1 MAAKVTITDVA
12 RRAGV
17 SRQTVSNVLNSP
29 ELVREETRDRVREAI
44 ETLGYRASQA
54 ARQMRTGRSRLIA
67 TRIEPDR
74 DGINGSVLDRFLHGL
89 TASAARAGYR
99 ILLYAAGDERT
110 EIDTFD
116 ELVGSHEPDAFVL
129 TSTYHG
135 DGRPAWLRERR
146 LPFVTFGRPWGDAG
160 DAADG
165 DAASGGTAADPGYPW
180 VDVDG
185 AAGTAAATRHLLDAG
200 HRRIGFLGWPRGS
213 GVGDDRR
220 SGWARTLAAAGIDPA
235 GLDQATDDGVADG
248 EKAARELLR
257 AERPITALV
266 CASDSLALGALHA
279 VRSLT
284 ASGQLIASGR
294 LTAEGRLTV
303 AGRAGDEEGLP
314 VSVIGFD
321 DTPVARAVGLSSVS
335 QPLAEAAAGCVGLLT
350 RLFDPPSPGD
360 PGTSAASVISAASH
374 TPEAGAHLL
383 LQPSLVL
390 RQSSWP
396 HDHPAG

>member
-1 MAAKVTITDVA
+1 MATKVTITDVA

-44 ETLGYRASQA
+44 ETLGYRVSQA

-67 TRIEPDR
+67 TRIEPDQ

-99 ILLYAAGDERT
+99 ILLYAAGDERS

-116 ELVGSHEPDAFVL
+116 DLVGSHEPDAFVL

-146 LPFVTFGRPWGDAG
+146 LPFVTFGRPWGDTG
-160 DAADG
+160 DTG
-165 DAASGGTAADPGYPW
+165 DTGGAVGSDPGHPW

-200 HRRIGFLGWPRGS
+200 HRRIGFLGWPPGS

-220 SGWARTLAAAGIDPA
+220 SGWARTLAGAGVDPA

-248 EKAARELLR
+248 EKAARDLLR
-257 AERPITALV
+257 AELPITALV

-284 ASGQLIASGR
+284 ASGQLTASGR

-303 AGRAGDEEGLP
+303 GGQAGGEEGLP
-314 VSVIGFD
+314 VRVIGFD
-321 DTPVARAVGLSSVS
+321 DTPVAKAVGLSSVS

-350 RLFDPPSPGD
+350 RLFDPPSPGTFD
-360 PGTSAASVISAASH
+360 A
-374 TPEAGAHLL
+374 PEAGGPRTHVL
-383 LQPSLVL
+383 LQPSLIL
-390 RQSSWP
+390 RQSS
-396 HDHPAG
+396 

>member
-1 MAAKVTITDVA
+1 MATKVTITDVA
-12 RRAGV
+12 RLAGV

-44 ETLGYRASQA
+44 EALGYRASQA

-99 ILLYAAGDERT
+99 ILLYAAGDERS

-116 ELVGSHEPDAFVL
+116 DLVGSHEPDAFVL

-146 LPFVTFGRPWGDAG
+146 LPFVTFGRPWGNAG
-160 DAADG
+160 NAGNAG
-165 DAASGGTAADPGYPW
+165 GASGGETAGDPEHPW

-200 HRRIGFLGWPRGS
+200 HRRIGFLGWPPGS

-220 SGWARTLAAAGIDPA
+220 SGWTRALAGAGIDPA

-248 EKAARELLR
+248 EKAARDLLR
-257 AERPITALV
+257 AEQPITALV

-284 ASGQLIASGR
+284 ASGQLTASGR

-303 AGRAGDEEGLP
+303 AGQAGGEEGLP
-314 VSVIGFD
+314 VRVIGFD
-321 DTPVARAVGLSSVS
+321 DTPVAKAVGLSSVS

-350 RLFDPPSPGD
+350 RLFDPPSPGAPD
-360 PGTSAASVISAASH
+360 D
-374 TPEAGAHLL
+374 PEAGGPRTHVL

-390 RQSSWP
+390 RQSS
-396 HDHPAG
+396 

>member
-1 MAAKVTITDVA
+1 MTITDVA

-44 ETLGYRASQA
+44 EALGYRASQA

-99 ILLYAAGDERT
+99 ILLYAAGDERS

-116 ELVGSHEPDAFVL
+116 DLVGSHEPDAFVL

-146 LPFVTFGRPWGDAG
+146 LPFVTFGRPWGNAG
-160 DAADG
+160 NAG
-165 DAASGGTAADPGYPW
+165 GASGGEAAGDPEHPW

-200 HRRIGFLGWPRGS
+200 HRRIGFLGWPPGS

-220 SGWARTLAAAGIDPA
+220 SGWTRALAGAGIDPA

-248 EKAARELLR
+248 EKAARDLLR
-257 AERPITALV
+257 AEQPITALV

-284 ASGQLIASGR
+284 ASGQLTASGR

-303 AGRAGDEEGLP
+303 AGQAGGEEGLP
-314 VSVIGFD
+314 VRVIGFD
-321 DTPVARAVGLSSVS
+321 DTPVAKAVGLSSVS

-350 RLFDPPSPGD
+350 RLFDPPSPD
-360 PGTSAASVISAASH
+360 D
-374 TPEAGAHLL
+374 PEAGGPRTHVL

-390 RQSSWP
+390 RQSS
-396 HDHPAG
+396 

>member
-1 MAAKVTITDVA
+1 MVTKVTITDVA

-44 ETLGYRASQA
+44 EALGYRASQA

-99 ILLYAAGDERT
+99 ILLYAAGDERA

-146 LPFVTFGRPWGDAG
+146 LPFVTFGRPWGNAG
-160 DAADG
+160 NAGNG
-165 DAASGGTAADPGYPW
+165 DAASRGTTTADPGHSW

-220 SGWARTLAAAGIDPA
+220 SGWARTLAAAGIDPD
-235 GLDQATDDGVADG
+235 GLDQATDDGVSDG

-284 ASGQLIASGR
+284 ASGQLTASGR

-303 AGRAGDEEGLP
+303 TGRAGDEEGLP

-321 DTPVARAVGLSSVS
+321 DTPVAKAVGLSSVG

-360 PGTSAASVISAASH
+360 PSTSATSVISPASH
-374 TPEAGAHLL
+374 APEAGPHLL

-390 RQSSWP
+390 RQSS
-396 HDHPAG
+396 